1 MFIRGHISKFLIKWS
16 ALDGAGA
23 GAEEI
28 VGTVFPVDVKQHEL
42 LQTEGLHVRMI
53 DRIEA
58 EVEQIL
64 VENGLTLQQGTDI
77 QFQLVEHLL
86 IDITVRIDQVAE

>member
-1 MFIRGHISKFLIKWS
+1 M
-16 ALDGAGA
+16 
-23 GAEEI
+23 
-28 VGTVFPVDVKQHEL
+28 GTVFPVDVKQHEL

-53 DRIEA
+53 DHIEA

-77 QFQLVEHLL
+77 QFQLVQHLFV
-86 IDITVRIDQVAE
+86 DITGRVDQVA